1 MPVNK
6 KGLHILHITMLP
18 KLRQLLLLTVLLS
31 VLPMGLHGQSNGAP
45 LGSKLGYS
53 KERPL
58 IFAIDFDYAP
68 MQWVDTDGMP
78 HGLDVKL
85 TQELLHRLDI
95 PFTYGPNT
103 WINVKDDILEGR
115 ADLGMMVYSS
125 YRKNLTNY
133 SRAVF
138 HLYYQIIYRKSEQE
152 SFNVRDL
159 RGKHIV
165 YMASKPLTDTLK
177 NAGAWPTVVSDLPKA
192 VNSLAAGNYD
202 AVICFRYQAHYL
214 LNKFN
219 LNDVLIAEDMSLSP
233 REYCYVSNNRRLIE
247 AINVELN
254 LMEGE
259 GVIDDIY
266 SETLEQNKIE
276 IPEWL
281 WYVLGIAVLLALLL
295 FIAIQRKH
303 QRELQREME
312 RAQQSDRMKTIFL
325 GNISHAL
332 RTPLNAV
339 IGFSQVTIDD
349 KEGELSLEE
358 HRQMAEQVNANGK
371 QLLYFID
378 ELLQLS
384 DFEGKELTFERT
396 DINLRET
403 MEDFAE
409 LTRRKVQPGVK
420 VVVDACEGHVDADPN
435 LMRLV
440 TMHALYNAAHYTKE
454 GTITLSCYPEG
465 KGLRI
470 DVKDTGSGLPEE
482 LKENIFAML
491 SERTAYMRKDV
502 PGLGLTICKAV
513 INRVGGRIGAE
524 SPPEGG
530 TLLWH
535 WIPRKVKR

>member
-1 MPVNK
+1 
-6 KGLHILHITMLP
+6 MLP

-138 HLYYQIIYRKSEQE
+138 HLYYQIIYRKSEQK

-165 YMASKPLTDTLK
+165 YMPSKPLTDTLK

-219 LNDVLIAEDMSLSP
+219 LILLHM
-233 REYCYVSNNRRLIE
+233 NN
-247 AINVELN
+247 
-254 LMEGE
+254 
-259 GVIDDIY
+259 
-266 SETLEQNKIE
+266 K
-276 IPEWL
+276 
-281 WYVLGIAVLLALLL
+281 
-295 FIAIQRKH
+295 
-303 QRELQREME
+303 
-312 RAQQSDRMKTIFL
+312 
-325 GNISHAL
+325 
-332 RTPLNAV
+332 
-339 IGFSQVTIDD
+339 
-349 KEGELSLEE
+349 
-358 HRQMAEQVNANGK
+358 
-371 QLLYFID
+371 
-378 ELLQLS
+378 
-384 DFEGKELTFERT
+384 
-396 DINLRET
+396 
-403 MEDFAE
+403 
-409 LTRRKVQPGVK
+409 
-420 VVVDACEGHVDADPN
+420 
-435 LMRLV
+435 
-440 TMHALYNAAHYTKE
+440 
-454 GTITLSCYPEG
+454 
-465 KGLRI
+465 
-470 DVKDTGSGLPEE
+470 
-482 LKENIFAML
+482 
-491 SERTAYMRKDV
+491 
-502 PGLGLTICKAV
+502 
-513 INRVGGRIGAE
+513 
-524 SPPEGG
+524 
-530 TLLWH
+530 
-535 WIPRKVKR
+535 

>member
-1 MPVNK
+1 
-6 KGLHILHITMLP
+6 MLP

-58 IFAIDFDYAP
+58 IFAIDIDYAP

-138 HLYYQIIYRKSEQE
+138 HLYYQIIYRKSEEQ

-192 VNSLAAGNYD
+192 VKSLAAGNYD

-219 LNDVLIAEDMSLSP
+219 LNDVLIAEDMSLPP

-266 SETLEQNKIE
+266 SEALEQSKIE
-276 IPEWL
+276 IPKWL

-332 RTPLNAV
+332 RTPLNAI
-339 IGFSQVTIDD
+339 IGFSQVAMDD
-349 KEGELSLEE
+349 KEGKLSLEE
-358 HRQMAEQVNANGK
+358 HQEMAEQVNANGK

-454 GTITLSCYPEG
+454 GTITLSCYPKD

-470 DVKDTGSGLPEE
+470 DVKDTGSGLPED

-491 SERTAYMRKDV
+491 SERTAYVRKDV

>member
-6 KGLHILHITMLP
+6 KGLHILLSVKLP
-18 KLRQLLLLTVLLS
+18 KLLQLLLLTVLLS

-58 IFAIDFDYAP
+58 IFAIDIDYAP

-192 VNSLAAGNYD
+192 VKSLAAGNYD

-219 LNDVLIAEDMSLSP
+219 LDNVLIAEDMSLSP
-233 REYCYVSNNRRLIE
+233 REYCYVSNNKRLIE

-266 SETLEQNKIE
+266 SETLDQNKIE

-281 WYVLGIAVLLALLL
+281 WYVLGIATVLALLL

-332 RTPLNAV
+332 RTPLNAI
-339 IGFSQVTIDD
+339 IGFSQVAMDD
-349 KEGELSLEE
+349 KEGKLSLEE
-358 HRQMAEQVNANGK
+358 HQQMAEQVNENGK

-384 DFEGKELTFERT
+384 DFEGKELTFDRA

-454 GTITLSCYPEG
+454 GTITLRCYPEG

-491 SERTAYMRKDV
+491 SERTAYVRKDV

-535 WIPRKVKR
+535 WIPRKVKK